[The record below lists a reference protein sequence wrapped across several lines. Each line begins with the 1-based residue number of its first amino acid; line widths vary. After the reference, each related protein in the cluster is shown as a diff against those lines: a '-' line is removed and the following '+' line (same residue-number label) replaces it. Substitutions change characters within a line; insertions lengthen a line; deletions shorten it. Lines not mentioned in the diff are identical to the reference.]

1 MQIKNVFSSL
11 YKIIFDT
18 IFYTILFSLFLGL
31 LPESFFSKFDLKPL
45 SFDNDHLNK
54 YRSYSHLK
62 WNNDLVIKSKY
73 IGSDVLH
80 GPESLAE
87 IGDYIYTGTLGGK
100 LMRIHK
106 RNHQIETVLQFKE
119 TNRCRKNS
127 FMIDKCSITKMLHLN
142 SIGNAQSLKSDEC
155 GRFLG
160 LRENQNILYILEAS
174 TGLYRVDLNQK
185 KLHRLSHDANVIE
198 KKPIIFND
206 FVFDPKHSD
215 LVYISVSTSK
225 RFLDQI
231 VWSIFENDLTG
242 YVFAFNITSGESFRI
257 SEGHAMS
264 NGIEI
269 VPQQNAILVCESTR
283 NQLTRIDLDKARSF
297 LRSKQKVLLANELPV
312 FGEMLLGEPDNIRLD
327 PSTGDLYVGIVSWR
341 HSGKHLKDYFA
352 QWPFIK
358 TCVGRTAY
366 ALYVF
371 FDYLN
376 SNLIS
381 MDSLEKYKNDLFT
394 GHFIYNLMPEKDGAI
409 ARISS
414 KTGRIVKIYGS
425 DKFFGVSE
433 AITDHEGNLWFGSF
447 RNSFVGLIS
456 QKNL

>member
-1 MQIKNVFSSL
+1 
-11 YKIIFDT
+11 
-18 IFYTILFSLFLGL
+18 
-31 LPESFFSKFDLKPL
+31 
-45 SFDNDHLNK
+45 
-54 YRSYSHLK
+54 
-62 WNNDLVIKSKY
+62 
-73 IGSDVLH
+73 
-80 GPESLAE
+80 
-87 IGDYIYTGTLGGK
+87 
-100 LMRIHK
+100 
-106 RNHQIETVLQFKE
+106 
-119 TNRCRKNS
+119 
-127 FMIDKCSITKMLHLN
+127 
-142 SIGNAQSLKSDEC
+142 
-155 GRFLG
+155 
-160 LRENQNILYILEAS
+160 
-174 TGLYRVDLNQK
+174 
-185 KLHRLSHDANVIE
+185 
-198 KKPIIFND
+198 
-206 FVFDPKHSD
+206 
-215 LVYISVSTSK
+215 
-225 RFLDQI
+225 
-231 VWSIFENDLTG
+231 
-242 YVFAFNITSGESFRI
+242 
-257 SEGHAMS
+257 MS